1 MRCWI
6 AQKQLALGRDRRRK
20 PVHGYKA
27 HLATDQEARLIR
39 SAAITTVNIHDA
51 AELEAVLPRGL

>member
-1 MRCWI
+1 MPNT
-6 AQKQLALGRDRRRK
+6 
-20 PVHGYKA
+20 PVHGYMA